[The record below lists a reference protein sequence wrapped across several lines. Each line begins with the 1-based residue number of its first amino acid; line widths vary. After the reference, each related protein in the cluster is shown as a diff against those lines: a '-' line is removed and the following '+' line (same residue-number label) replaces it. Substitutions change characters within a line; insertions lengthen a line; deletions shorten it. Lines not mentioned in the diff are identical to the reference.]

1 MIVSQRNKK
10 YVEVNCINGSNQRCY
25 LFFVEIAMMGR
36 AVRNKLLVLD
46 V

>member
-1 MIVSQRNKK
+1 MIVSQRNKN
-10 YVEVNCINGSNQRCY
+10 YVNVNCINESNEYCY